1 MKKEHGSFR
10 FGGKNPQRPQPP
22 PTAQISPSPK
32 HHAVCRRA
40 NQRMNI
46 SYILS
51 CVLIFLSVIS
61 ISSSFAYQIL
71 RSSMSG
77 NIASSLRCS
86 SRLKSS
92 QSPYFNSAV
101 SRPRRTSPYFTSASA
116 TADDTVDMPVT
127 PTRHESKRKD
137 SGGGSKKSA
146 SPNKRLKASP
156 PKVER
161 TQSFE
166 PAWWGNVL
174 VNRTQSTLVSKSS
187 CQQELTTPTK
197 TNYPPIHTLIVG
209 THPSIV
215 SLSSNQFYGHPLNA
229 FWYLVG
235 DSMGFRRCPAIS
247 PTTNKP
253 YVNFH
258 DHLRYGMDKIID
270 YDKQLETFVSK
281 GFALWDIVQECERKG
296 SLDTDIKV
304 ETPNPIREFCNERGS
319 VKRIVIANGT
329 TGGKF
334 FVKHFKDWFTDGG
347 LVAGEDELS
356 QRVFK
361 AVMNS
366 AKKMSAA
373 NVGEVNNGDVI
384 EVVCLPS
391 VSPAAAKFS
400 YLEKRELWEKGCFEP
415 GLADYASWKNQT
427 SIVTPTPLKRP
438 ANKSSTKPSSTKAL
452 EAQFVSSDLAK
463 LSPDNDWVDLCAS
476 PEELRASATLTNGQ
490 CFNWMVV
497 DKASTGDSKQSAWG
511 THDAKEWVGPLMN
524 RVFSIKETPTTTL
537 YRVLYGSE
545 EGATD
550 DLRVSAAIVLVFPA
564 DHAIAAADS
573 KYLTISLN
581 CLQQS
586 YFRLETPLA
595 PLYKEWS
602 EADHRLAK
610 IATVIP
616 GCRILRQ
623 DPIECMFSF
632 ICSSN
637 NNIPR
642 ITKMLTSFRQDYG
655 DFMMKLP
662 TQNGEEYSIYSFP
675 TLDSLSSV
683 TEQDLRAM

>member
-1 MKKEHGSFR
+1 MDLFVLAGE
-10 FGGKNPQRPQPP
+10 
-22 PTAQISPSPK
+22 PTAPTQLLPAQNSPK

-61 ISSSFAYQIL
+61 ISSSFAHQIL
-71 RSSMSG
+71 QSSMSG

-101 SRPRRTSPYFTSASA
+101 SRPRRSSPYFTSASA

-137 SGGGSKKSA
+137 SGGGSKKSV

-187 CQQELTTPTK
+187 SQQELTTPTK

-415 GLADYASWKNQT
+415 GSDYASWKNQT

-438 ANKSSTKPSSTKAL
+438 ANKSSTKPSSTNAL
-452 EAQFVSSDLAK
+452 EAQFVSSDLPK
-463 LSPDNDWVDLCAS
+463 LSRDNDWVDLCAS